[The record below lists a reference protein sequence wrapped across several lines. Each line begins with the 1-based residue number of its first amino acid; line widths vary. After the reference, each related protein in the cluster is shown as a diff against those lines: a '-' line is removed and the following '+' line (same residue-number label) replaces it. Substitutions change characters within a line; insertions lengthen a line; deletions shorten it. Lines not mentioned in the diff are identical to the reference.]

1 MTDHDPGYKRLF
13 SHPEMMRDLLI
24 GFVREPWI
32 ADLDFTTL
40 EKYPGEF
47 TDDRLR
53 QRRNDVIWRV
63 RWGPDWLYLYVL
75 LEFQSGVHPFMA
87 ARLSTYLDLL
97 YLLIDEGAYRDAELA
112 AMRNLAAALFR
123 LENSRDPEP
132 VRAVL
137 IALAEWLNAPEQFEL
152 RHSFVVWLREAF
164 FKTRLP
170 ATPFP
175 ELNDLEEIRIMLSER
190 VLDWTVQWKQQGL
203 QEGLQQGLQ
212 QGLQGERRLL
222 VRQIRRR
229 FGEAIAL
236 QSTPTL
242 ERIEQQAV
250 FEELGED
257 LVGCADEI
265 AWLARLQAAAKES
278 G

>member
-1 MTDHDPGYKRLF
+1 
-13 SHPEMMRDLLI
+13 
-24 GFVREPWI
+24 
-32 ADLDFTTL
+32 
-40 EKYPGEF
+40 
-47 TDDRLR
+47 
-53 QRRNDVIWRV
+53 
-63 RWGPDWLYLYVL
+63 
-75 LEFQSGVHPFMA
+75 MA

-97 YLLIDEGAYRDAELA
+97 YQDLIRSRQLGGRRGQRRLPPVVPIVLYNGRRRWTAPTELADLIEPGPSGLDAYRPQLRYLLIDEGAYRDAELA

-137 IALAEWLNAPEQFEL
+137 IALAEWLNAPEQCEL

-164 FKTRLP
+164 LKTRLP

-203 QEGLQQGLQ
+203 QQGRQEGRQEGLQE
-212 QGLQGERRLL
+212 GLQGERRLL

-236 QSTPTL
+236 QSAPTL

-257 LVGCADEI
+257 LVDCADDI
-265 AWLARLQAAAKES
+265 AWLARLQAAAKAS

>member
-1 MTDHDPGYKRLF
+1 MLPIVLYNGQRCWTAPTEL
-13 SHPEMMRDLLI
+13 
-24 GFVREPWI
+24 
-32 ADLDFTTL
+32 ADLIEAGLTGLDV
-40 EKYPGEF
+40 YRP
-47 TDDRLR
+47 RLR
-53 QRRNDVIWRV
+53 
-63 RWGPDWLYLYVL
+63 
-75 LEFQSGVHPFMA
+75 
-87 ARLSTYLDLL
+87 
-97 YLLIDEGAYRDAELA
+97 YLLIDEGAYRDSELA
-112 AMRNLAAALFR
+112 VMRNLAAALFR

-164 FKTRLP
+164 FRTRLP
-170 ATPFP
+170 ATQFP
-175 ELNDLEEIRIMLSER
+175 ELNDLEEIHIMLSER
-190 VLDWTVQWKQQGL
+190 VLDWTVHWKQQGL
-203 QEGLQQGLQ
+203 QEGLQ

-236 QSTPTL
+236 QSTQTL

-257 LVGCADEI
+257 LVDCADEI
-265 AWLARLQAAAKES
+265 AWLARLQAAAIRAAAV
-278 G
+278 